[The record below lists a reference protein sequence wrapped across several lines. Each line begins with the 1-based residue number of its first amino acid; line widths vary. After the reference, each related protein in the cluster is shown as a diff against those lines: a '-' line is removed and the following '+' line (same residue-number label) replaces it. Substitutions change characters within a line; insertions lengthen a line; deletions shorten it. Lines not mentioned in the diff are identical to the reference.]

1 MEFQLKFKVN
11 PSLYLKNP
19 EDSTTGKAIISNAVD
34 LIYEVGFE
42 QFTFKKLAHKINTTE
57 ATIYRYFSC
66 KHRLLLYI
74 MSWYWQYLEFLTK
87 MRLMNVRNPK
97 EKLEIIL
104 EIITYNFVSD
114 DSLLDFNLDRL
125 NAIVIG
131 ESSKV
136 YLVKEVD
143 EINKEL
149 SYAPLKNYC
158 LFVSQIIKEFRPD
171 YDFPNSL
178 ASTLLETSHNQQF
191 FSEHLN
197 RLTDNTEKI
206 NHNLYVL
213 KYLNKL
219 LFSVLNSN

>member
-11 PSLYLKNP
+11 PSLYLKDP
-19 EDSTTGKAIISNAVD
+19 EDSLIGKAVISNAID

-42 QFTFKKLAHKINTTE
+42 HFTFKKLSARIHTTE
-57 ATIYRYFSC
+57 ATVYRYFSS
-66 KHRLLLYI
+66 KHRILLYI
-74 MSWYWQYLEFLTK
+74 MSWYWQYLEFQTK
-87 MRLMNVRNPK
+87 MRLMNVKDSK

-125 NAIVIG
+125 NAIVIS

-136 YLVKEVD
+136 YLVKDVD
-143 EINKEL
+143 EINQEM

-158 LFVSQIIKEFRPD
+158 LYIAQVIKEFKPD
-171 YDFPNSL
+171 YEFPNSL
-178 ASTLLETSHNQQF
+178 ASTLLETSHDQQF

-197 RLTDNTEKI
+197 RLTDNSEKKE
-206 NHNLYVL
+206 HNVYVL

-219 LFSVLNSN
+219 LFSVLNH